1 MTSWEIYLNTLV
13 CGVVIMAKDEMLT
26 ELDNYLS
33 AGIHIGTKFKTGFMK
48 KYVYKTRPD
57 GLAVLNIQ
65 KVDERLGVAAKFL
78 SEFDPDTILVVCRR
92 ETGVNAAKK
101 FAEVIGAKPIA
112 GRYLP
117 GSMTNPEYGNDFVE
131 PKLLFVADPW
141 PDKGSITDSL
151 KIGIPVV
158 AMCDTNNVTVNV
170 DLVIPCN
177 NKGKKSIAL
186 VYWVLAKEIMK
197 IKKKKFN
204 LKPEDFE

>member
-1 MTSWEIYLNTLV
+1 
-13 CGVVIMAKDEMLT
+13 MAKEEMLT
-26 ELDNYLS
+26 ELDSYLS

-65 KVDERLGVAAKFL
+65 KVDERLGSAAKFM
-78 SEFDPDTILVVCRR
+78 SEFEPESILVVCRR
-92 ETGVNAAKK
+92 ETGIASAKK
-101 FAEVIGAKPIA
+101 FAEVLGTHVIT

-117 GSMTNPEYGNDFVE
+117 GAMTNPEYGDRFIQ

-141 PDKGSITDSL
+141 PDKIAINDAL

-158 AMCDTNNVTVNV
+158 AMCDTNNVTTNV

-177 NKGKKSIAL
+177 NKGKKSIAM

-197 IKKKKFN
+197 AKKRKFD
-204 LKPEDFE
+204 LKAEDFE